1 MKLQVI
7 YLDARQQ
14 YLMES
19 IYIAYQWKIILIS
32 VQWNW
37 CTNHQKANSELFGL
51 HQILFFL
58 IATPK

>member
-7 YLDARQQ
+7 YLGTRQQ

-19 IYIAYQWKIILIS
+19 IYIVYQWKIVLIS

-37 CTNHQKANSELFGL
+37 CTNDQKANFELFGL